1 MCVVITT
8 DLSTYDCITIF
19 VLNRRQRDR
28 PDAWPSQPQHPGGGS
43 AQARVRRQDTEHH
56 RKRGEGG
63 SARVP
68 RQPPGEVQGEM
79 LVFVNAIWQSS
90 VCQLE
95 VKQTEVI
102 ILRLVPQVGW
112 LKAKDQTILA
122 LHKRVITHNQRIDV
136 DHEAGQQKENT
147 YVHTCIPLKD

>member
-1 MCVVITT
+1 
-8 DLSTYDCITIF
+8 
-19 VLNRRQRDR
+19 
-28 PDAWPSQPQHPGGGS
+28 
-43 AQARVRRQDTEHH
+43 
-56 RKRGEGG
+56 
-63 SARVP
+63 
-68 RQPPGEVQGEM
+68 M

-102 ILRLVPQVGW
+102 ILRLVSQVGW

-147 YVHTCIPLKD
+147 YVHTCIPPKRFYIN